1 MKQLN
6 KILTNTNW
14 ATVSNTINNN
24 NDRIFSS
31 VSALEHA
38 AFKQKGY
45 YKTLTALKDAYPYA
59 ESGSQA
65 FVYNASNGSAQPYD
79 IYEWDGNNWVDTG
92 VNGGSTSVNLDSKQ
106 DTIHGYTENVTN
118 GRVTQIALQA
128 DTIVLGGKASIGQ
141 IGDVESSIMISS
153 QQASN
158 AIAKANTL
166 EQSINSLKS
175 PVKPI
180 HLNSQGKLEL
190 SVGKGLYVEEG
201 KLCATGASS
210 SGGGG
215 GKTYSE
221 GNGIIITDDKINV
234 NYDADTMCLNSCG
247 GLAVNIGEGF
257 IMKDG
262 KLSVQAS
269 VNAGNGLVKKGEE
282 LQVSVGTGLLV
293 QDDVYVNLGKG
304 LATDNENKVNV
315 NLDEQ
320 TLTTDS
326 SGKVIVNKD
335 GLIGNGL
342 KQEYSKLAV
351 NYGTGLALSN
361 KAIVVKYGSGLDINS
376 CGKLYVKDGG
386 KTYIGGQAIDISGNE
401 ISVKYDG
408 VTISTKDTADNSLHV
423 MLGSGLTQ
431 GISGINL
438 TEDILNLST
447 RVYELGD
454 FASSGEAENKA
465 KEASISGD
473 NEIVIM
479 RYTVSSAKKQ
489 GVILQQVG
497 DYRTIQYQLWDGAIF
512 TRYIWF
518 TNDTRQTLNS
528 NLNAR
533 EKWWKLGAT
542 HTNYDSSTR
551 KIHLANKD
559 DNNINAGE
567 SAVIPIVSSSVAG
580 LMSSDMLDTLNGS
593 QPQLERYSEG
603 LSGTKTTA
611 SINADE
617 ISMSGSSL
625 KLHNVL
631 RVCGAL
637 FTDLQTKGNIN
648 INGKSV
654 IASNIDA
661 GELKVLNGASNY
673 GFILRTVDNPNDPQ
687 GLMLAELLSTDG
699 YDSYRYTFPAKSGEV
714 ALKGDYS
721 EGDGIRII
729 DDKINVAYDLDTI
742 VLDDCG
748 GLSVNY
754 GRGLEMHCGKLCA
767 VKQEGKTYAG
777 GDGISINNTTNE
789 VSFKYGTSL
798 ESVCGAI
805 QVAIS
810 SGLEYNLNDNAK
822 ISVKVGKGICI
833 CGNAVTVALGQGL
846 VFGSGN
852 NLDLDLHEKSGLKIN
867 SEGLGV
873 NAGVALGTS
882 GGKLNV
888 QYGTGLAVNSSNQLY
903 VDTEKIASEGIDLTD
918 TKKLAIGTKAAQ
930 VLAGSGLKQVGPQLV
945 VDAENLTVGNS
956 DKLAGYGLGYGNGK
970 VPLNAPFPEFAEL
983 ISMGYLRSD
992 YESQGYPHV
1001 DFLKAICKWAIATY
1015 YGVGEI
1021 LLMGSVSPSTA
1032 GVLILSLYSSSG
1044 YDATSLLPRYCSGCY
1059 MPLGGQ
1065 IYKFY
1070 TYDYVWSMHA
1080 MASLDSTVAKATMA
1094 DQAEHATMS
1103 DSTRFIFATHQDYCV
1118 PAEADSIQIFRAT
1131 TSSTTTGGDD
1141 GWILAFRWEN
1151 GNYLTQIY
1159 VDVDDTHIMS
1169 IRHRRAD
1176 STWTAWKRIALTDST
1191 VARAIADGCGNII
1204 ATTYAEHFIPTNGL
1218 AINNDRVLY
1227 LPNLSA
1233 SLLNGAVDTSRNG
1246 AQRVL
1251 ELSCGA
1257 ITVKL
1262 STGLGIDENG
1272 YLYVKG

>member
-1 MKQLN
+1 MKQLEKVQN
-6 KILTNTNW
+6 NTTW
-14 ATVSNTINNN
+14 AKASNAINNN
-24 NDRIFSS
+24 ND
-31 VSALEHA
+31 ALYVAVTTLENA
-38 AFKQKGY
+38 AFKHKGY
-45 YKTLTALKDAYPYA
+45 FKNEALLYSMYPIA
-59 ESGSQA
+59 EEGSQA
-65 FVYNASNGSAQPYD
+65 FVYNSSNPTSSPYD
-79 IYEWDGNNWVDTG
+79 IYEWVNNAWQDSGIDGGNIN
-92 VNGGSTSVNLDSKQ
+92 VNLDSKQ
-106 DTIHGYTENVTN
+106 DALVGYSEAVSN
-118 GRVTQIALQA
+118 GKATQVAIQGDAIALSGK
-128 DTIVLGGKASIGQ
+128 VSLGNV
-141 IGDVESSIMISS
+141 DNMESAILMSSS
-153 QQASN
+153 QAGE
-158 AIAKANTL
+158 ALAKANTL
-166 EQSINSLKS
+166 EQSISALKS

-386 KTYIGGQAIDISGNE
+386 KTYIGGQAVDISGNE
-401 ISVKYDG
+401 INVKYDG
-408 VTISTKDTADNSLHV
+408 VTISTKDTTDNSLHV
-423 MLGSGLTQ
+423 VLGSGLTQ
-431 GISGINL
+431 GTNGINL

-497 DYRTIQYQLWDGAIF
+497 DYRTIQYQLWDGGIY

-559 DNNINAGE
+559 DSNINANE

-625 KLHNVL
+625 KLHDVL

-648 INGKSV
+648 INAKSV
-654 IASNIDA
+654 IASNINA
-661 GELKVLNGASNY
+661 GELKVLNGASPY
-673 GFILRTVDNPNDPQ
+673 GFILRTVENPNNPQ

-699 YDSYRYTFPAKSGEV
+699 YNAYKYTFPPKSGEV

-729 DDKINVAYDLDTI
+729 DDKINVAYDLETI

-748 GLSVNY
+748 GLAVNY
-754 GRGLEMHCGKLCA
+754 GSGLKMHCGKLCA
-767 VKQEGKTYAG
+767 EKQEGKTYTG

-789 VSFKYGTSL
+789 VSFKLGTSL
-798 ESVCGAI
+798 ESVCGFI

-810 SGLEYNLNDNAK
+810 SGLTYNLNDNAK

-833 CGNAVTVALGQGL
+833 CDNAVTVALGQGL
-846 VFGSGN
+846 FFGSGN
-852 NLDLDLHEKSGLKIN
+852 NLDLSLHEKSGLKIN

-882 GGKLNV
+882 DGRLNV
-888 QYGTGLAVNSSNQLY
+888 QYGTGLAVNSNNQIY
-903 VDTEKIASEGIDLTD
+903 VDTSKIAGVGMDFENI
-918 TKKLAIGTKAAQ
+918 TKKLTIGTEAAKA
-930 VLAGSGLKQVGPQLV
+930 LAGSGLKQVGPQLV
-945 VDAENLTVGNS
+945 VDAENLRVGYANYAPEACSAQYANYAESAGTASSAIYASRATS
-956 DKLAGYGLGYGNGK
+956 DICGNAIHSTYISKSQVGKGLTMNNAQLVVDPHSLLVTCGALCVDGEGLNINVGDGLEIKSNK
-970 VPLNAPFPEFAEL
+970 VVVALSSHL
-983 ISMGYLRSD
+983 TLDCQSSG
-992 YESQGYPHV
+992 
-1001 DFLKAICKWAIATY
+1001 
-1015 YGVGEI
+1015 
-1021 LLMGSVSPSTA
+1021 
-1032 GVLILSLYSSSG
+1032 LSLRLGSGLTLEKDEFYHNASKVNVKLSSNLTIKHEGIVVNIGSG
-1044 YDATSLLPRYCSGCY
+1044 LTTDNQGVIKLPFVTALLVNNAVD
-1059 MPLGGQ
+1059 
-1065 IYKFY
+1065 K
-1070 TYDYVWSMHA
+1070 
-1080 MASLDSTVAKATMA
+1080 
-1094 DQAEHATMS
+1094 
-1103 DSTRFIFATHQDYCV
+1103 
-1118 PAEADSIQIFRAT
+1118 
-1131 TSSTTTGGDD
+1131 TTGG
-1141 GWILAFRWEN
+1141 
-1151 GNYLTQIY
+1151 
-1159 VDVDDTHIMS
+1159 S
-1169 IRHRRAD
+1169 
-1176 STWTAWKRIALTDST
+1176 
-1191 VARAIADGCGNII
+1191 
-1204 ATTYAEHFIPTNGL
+1204 
-1218 AINNDRVLY
+1218 
-1227 LPNLSA
+1227 
-1233 SLLNGAVDTSRNG
+1233 
-1246 AQRVL
+1246 QRVL
-1251 ELSCGA
+1251 N
-1257 ITVKL
+1257 INTDTIQIKL
-1262 STGLGIDENG
+1262 STGLGIDEYG
-1272 YLYVKG
+1272 YLYVTK

>member
-106 DTIHGYTENVTN
+106 DTIHGYTENVAN
-118 GRVTQIALQA
+118 GQVTQIALQA
-128 DTIVLGGKASIGQ
+128 DTIALSGKVSLGNV
-141 IGDVESSIMISS
+141 DNMESAILMSSS
-153 QQASN
+153 QAGA

-166 EQSINSLKS
+166 EQSMNALKS

-190 SVGKGLYVEEG
+190 NIGKGLYVEDG
-201 KLCATGASS
+201 KLCTTGASGG
-210 SGGGG
+210 GGGG

-221 GNGIIITDDKINV
+221 GAGISIQNDKISVAYNVETLTTDECGGITV
-234 NYDADTMCLNSCG
+234 NYDPDTLKIKN
-247 GLAVNIGEGF
+247 
-257 IMKDG
+257 G
-262 KLSVQAS
+262 KLSAQTS
-269 VNAGNGLVKKGEE
+269 VNAGNGLVKKGDA
-282 LQVSVGTGLLV
+282 LQVRVGTGLGV
-293 QDDVYVNLGKG
+293 AEEVYVNLGKG
-304 LATDNENKVNV
+304 LATDNLNKVNV

-326 SGKVIVNKD
+326 SGKVIVKKE

-386 KTYIGGQAIDISGNE
+386 KTYIGGQAVDISGNE
-401 ISVKYDG
+401 INVKYDG
-408 VTISTKDTADNSLHV
+408 VTISTKDTTDNSLHV
-423 MLGSGLTQ
+423 VLGSGLTQ
-431 GISGINL
+431 GTNGINL

-497 DYRTIQYQLWDGAIF
+497 DYRTIQYLLWDGGIY

-559 DNNINAGE
+559 DSNINANE

-648 INGKSV
+648 INAKSV

-687 GLMLAELLSTDG
+687 GLMLVELLSTDG
-699 YDSYRYTFPAKSGEV
+699 YDSYKYTFPAKSGEV

-729 DDKINVAYDLDTI
+729 DDKINVAYDLETI

-748 GLSVNY
+748 GLAVNF
-754 GRGLEMHCGKLCA
+754 GSGLEMHCGRLCA
-767 VKQEGKTYAG
+767 VKQDGKTYTG
-777 GDGISINNTTNE
+777 GDGISVDNTTNE

-810 SGLEYNLNDNAK
+810 SGLAYDDYNHFK
-822 ISVKVGKGICI
+822 IRVKGGKGIDI
-833 CGNAVTVALGQGL
+833 PSDGTVNVALGQGL
-846 VFGSGN
+846 VFDKWNKLTLS
-852 NLDLDLHEKSGLKIN
+852 LHEKSGLQVT

-873 NAGVALGTS
+873 NAGVALGTAD
-882 GGKLNV
+882 GKLNV
-888 QYGTGLAVNSSNQLY
+888 QYGTGLGKGSDNKLEVLIGTGLALDGNY
-903 VDTEKIASEGIDLTD
+903 IKIADAEYTQIEAVGGKQDKLLGYSESKNGDNTLNVNVTASHVGIKGTTDITITSPALNLNNVTRINGALFTGMQTKGDINLNAKSIISASIDPGELKVLHRGSTYGFIARTVDNPSDPYGLMLVELLSTDGYSSYKYTFPAKSGDVALKSDLSSKQNTLTYGTGINISGD
-918 TKKLAIGTKAAQ
+918 TITVNYGTGLSVSGGKLYSTVQSKTYVSGHAINVNNSNEINVKYDGVTISTKDTADNSLHVMLSSGLRQGTSGVEVAYGTGLAMGSDNKLYAT
-930 VLAGSGLKQVGPQLV
+930 VEGKTYTAGSGVSISSDNAVSVNYGTALGISNSKVCLK
-945 VDAENLTVGNS
+945 
-956 DKLAGYGLGYGNGK
+956 Y
-970 VPLNAPFPEFAEL
+970 
-983 ISMGYLRSD
+983 
-992 YESQGYPHV
+992 
-1001 DFLKAICKWAIATY
+1001 
-1015 YGVGEI
+1015 
-1021 LLMGSVSPSTA
+1021 STSY
-1032 GVLILSLYSSSG
+1032 LSLDDSG
-1044 YDATSLLPRYCSGCY
+1044 FLTINIESL
-1059 MPLGGQ
+1059 
-1065 IYKFY
+1065 K
-1070 TYDYVWSMHA
+1070 
-1080 MASLDSTVAKATMA
+1080 
-1094 DQAEHATMS
+1094 
-1103 DSTRFIFATHQDYCV
+1103 
-1118 PAEADSIQIFRAT
+1118 
-1131 TSSTTTGGDD
+1131 
-1141 GWILAFRWEN
+1141 
-1151 GNYLTQIY
+1151 
-1159 VDVDDTHIMS
+1159 
-1169 IRHRRAD
+1169 
-1176 STWTAWKRIALTDST
+1176 TA
-1191 VARAIADGCGNII
+1191 
-1204 ATTYAEHFIPTNGL
+1204 
-1218 AINNDRVLY
+1218 
-1227 LPNLSA
+1227 
-1233 SLLNGAVDTSRNG
+1233 
-1246 AQRVL
+1246 
-1251 ELSCGA
+1251 
-1257 ITVKL
+1257 
-1262 STGLGIDENG
+1262 LGI
-1272 YLYVKG
+1272 

>member
-118 GRVTQIALQA
+118 GQVTQIALQA

-141 IGDVESSIMISS
+141 IGDVESSIMTSS

-166 EQSINSLKS
+166 EQSINALKS

-190 SVGKGLYVEEG
+190 SVGKGLYIEEG

-210 SGGGG
+210 SSGGG

-221 GNGIIITDDKINV
+221 GNGIIITDDTINV

-269 VNAGNGLVKKGEE
+269 VNAGNGLVKKGDK

-386 KTYIGGQAIDISGNE
+386 KTYIGGQAVDISGNE
-401 ISVKYDG
+401 INVKYDG
-408 VTISTKDTADNSLHV
+408 VTISTKDTTDNSLHV
-423 MLGSGLTQ
+423 VLGSGLTQ
-431 GISGINL
+431 GTNGINL

-454 FASSGEAENKA
+454 FASSEEAENKA

-497 DYRTIQYQLWDGAIF
+497 DYRTIQYLLWDGGIY

-559 DNNINAGE
+559 DSNINANE

-648 INGKSV
+648 INAKSV
-654 IASNIDA
+654 IASNINA
-661 GELKVLNGASNY
+661 GELKVLNGASPY
-673 GFILRTVDNPNDPQ
+673 GFILRTVENPNNPQ

-699 YDSYRYTFPAKSGEV
+699 YNAYKYTFPPKSGEV

-729 DDKINVAYDLDTI
+729 DDKINVAYDLETI

-748 GLSVNY
+748 GLAVNF
-754 GRGLEMHCGKLCA
+754 GSGLEMQNGKLCA
-767 VKQEGKTYAG
+767 VKQEGQTYIG
-777 GDGISINNTTNE
+777 GDGITIDGCT
-789 VSFKYGTSL
+789 
-798 ESVCGAI
+798 
-805 QVAIS
+805 
-810 SGLEYNLNDNAK
+810 
-822 ISVKVGKGICI
+822 ISVKTDPYSHIVDYGDGLAISTKTLGGELTTFGYCCGFAKGCDIPIIMREEGLHFPAGRVGY
-833 CGNAVTVALGQGL
+833 GL
-846 VFGSGN
+846 CSW
-852 NLDLDLHEKSGLKIN
+852 SGLLQVNYGI
-867 SEGLGV
+867 GL
-873 NAGVALGTS
+873 S
-882 GGKLNV
+882 
-888 QYGTGLAVNSSNQLY
+888 VNSSNQIY
-903 VDTEKIASEGIDLTD
+903 VDTSKIAGVGMNFEDG
-918 TKKLAIGTKAAQ
+918 TKKLTIGTEAAKA
-930 VLAGSGLKQVGPQLV
+930 LAGSGLKQVGPQLV
-945 VDAENLTVGNS
+945 VDAENLTVGKASFADYTPESCSAQYANYAES
-956 DKLAGYGLGYGNGK
+956 AGT
-970 VPLNAPFPEFAEL
+970 A
-983 ISMGYLRSD
+983 SS
-992 YESQGYPHV
+992 
-1001 DFLKAICKWAIATY
+1001 ATY
-1015 YGVGEI
+1015 ASRATSDICGNAIHSTYISKSQVGKGLTMNNAKLVVDPHSLLATCGALCVDGEGLNINVGDGLEI
-1021 LLMGSVSPSTA
+1021 KSNKVVVALSSHLTIDYQSSG
-1032 GVLILSLYSSSG
+1032 LSLRLGSGLTLEKDEFYHNASKVNVKLSSNLTIKHEGIVVNIGSG
-1044 YDATSLLPRYCSGCY
+1044 LTTDNRGVIKLPFVTALLVNNAVD
-1059 MPLGGQ
+1059 
-1065 IYKFY
+1065 K
-1070 TYDYVWSMHA
+1070 
-1080 MASLDSTVAKATMA
+1080 
-1094 DQAEHATMS
+1094 
-1103 DSTRFIFATHQDYCV
+1103 
-1118 PAEADSIQIFRAT
+1118 
-1131 TSSTTTGGDD
+1131 TTGG
-1141 GWILAFRWEN
+1141 
-1151 GNYLTQIY
+1151 
-1159 VDVDDTHIMS
+1159 S
-1169 IRHRRAD
+1169 
-1176 STWTAWKRIALTDST
+1176 
-1191 VARAIADGCGNII
+1191 
-1204 ATTYAEHFIPTNGL
+1204 
-1218 AINNDRVLY
+1218 
-1227 LPNLSA
+1227 
-1233 SLLNGAVDTSRNG
+1233 
-1246 AQRVL
+1246 QRVL
-1251 ELSCGA
+1251 N
-1257 ITVKL
+1257 INPDTIQIKL
-1262 STGLGIDENG
+1262 STGLGIDEYG
-1272 YLYVKG
+1272 YLYVTK